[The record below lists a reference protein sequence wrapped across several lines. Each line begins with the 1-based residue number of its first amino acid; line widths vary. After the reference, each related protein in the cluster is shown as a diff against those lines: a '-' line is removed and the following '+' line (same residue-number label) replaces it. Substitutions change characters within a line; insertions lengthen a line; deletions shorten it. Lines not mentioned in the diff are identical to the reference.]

1 MIDLKK
7 SPDTVKLPPNPLR
20 TLYRRRCSVTG
31 EGMNSGWVFGDG
43 AFYIK
48 YDRDVLAELRK
59 DRAHILHDI
68 EDVKIDM
75 VQDPERFV
83 EFEQARDRAL
93 LSKDTDEDLR
103 TLAYQ
108 TDYGYYTE
116 WDEEIGPDDEC
127 YTLHGVELHTEADR
141 LAYRNNL
148 PCSDV
153 ERAAVVLAQDGHH
166 VWVIEGE
173 GEEYGDPRLWTGK
186 QFLCIGNIW
195 NLTMD
200 DSIAVEVGKREL
212 KHYSDRYLADPYKF
226 LGTAMNPNRWR
237 FIGWE
242 SIHKTLPELMPKEYG
257 NEDIPFS

>member
-7 SPDTVKLPPNPLR
+7 SPRTMELPPNPLR

-31 EGMNSGWVFGDG
+31 EGMNSGWLFESDG
-43 AFYIK
+43 STIK
-48 YDRDVLAELRK
+48 YKRDVIAELRGP
-59 DRAHILHDI
+59 DWADFWSEAHTPLSERTDDEVLDSAFEHDI
-68 EDVKIDM
+68 C
-75 VQDPERFV
+75 
-83 EFEQARDRAL
+83 
-93 LSKDTDEDLR
+93 
-103 TLAYQ
+103 YW
-108 TDYGYYTE
+108 TE
-116 WDEEIGPDDEC
+116 WEEEIGPDDEC

-153 ERAAVVLAQDGHH
+153 ERAAVVLADDGHH

-173 GEEYGDPRLWTGK
+173 GEEYGDPRMWTGR

-200 DSIAVEVGKREL
+200 DSIGIAVGTRDL
-212 KHYSDRYLADPYKF
+212 KHYSDRYLANPDKF

>member
-7 SPDTVKLPPNPLR
+7 SPRTMELPPNPLR

-31 EGMNSGWVFGDG
+31 EGMNSGWLFEDDHDT
-43 AFYIK
+43 IK
-48 YDRDVLAELRK
+48 YKRDVVRVIKDCAPNYGLNVEGRSDDDILQAAFEL
-59 DRAHILHDI
+59 DI
-68 EDVKIDM
+68 C
-75 VQDPERFV
+75 
-83 EFEQARDRAL
+83 
-93 LSKDTDEDLR
+93 
-103 TLAYQ
+103 YW
-108 TDYGYYTE
+108 TE
-116 WDEEIGPDDEC
+116 WEEEIGPDDEC
-127 YTLHGVELHTEADR
+127 YTLHGVTLHTEADR
-141 LAYRNNL
+141 KAYRNNL

-153 ERAAVVLAQDGHH
+153 ERAAVVLADRGYH

-195 NLTMD
+195 DHKLTEA
-200 DSIAVEVGKREL
+200 IAVEVGKREL
-212 KHYSDRYLADPYKF
+212 KHYSDHYLADPDKF

-257 NEDIPFS
+257 AEDIPFD